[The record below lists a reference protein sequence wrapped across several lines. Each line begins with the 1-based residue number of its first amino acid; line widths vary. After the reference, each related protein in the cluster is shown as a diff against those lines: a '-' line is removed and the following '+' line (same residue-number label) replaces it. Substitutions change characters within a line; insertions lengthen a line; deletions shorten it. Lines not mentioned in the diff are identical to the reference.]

1 MIRYGWIYKIQHDVK
16 IAKIIENY
24 KTFFVEYLVNWM
36 LGENSM
42 KVLSL
47 SFLSREIIAF
57 AKVFT
62 KKDKRIKRN
71 EKRMLNAKSKLSIN
85 FE

>member
-1 MIRYGWIYKIQHDVK
+1 MK